1 MGDRSAS
8 GTAGGVVPGYPGGA
22 PAAPPSASPAGP
34 PARPGRNGTP
44 TSAQAQP
51 AQAAPNGSAQE
62 TQAPDPAGPVDRR
75 EWVRQA
81 VAKFERP
88 LTQYAAHVLGGDVE
102 RARDLAQEVFLRL
115 CDQDRAK
122 VDGHLAEWL
131 YTVCRNLAIDVKRKE
146 RRMRLLTEAQ
156 AQALADSCEAADP
169 APPDAAERD
178 DSFSTVLRAMADLP
192 DNQQEVIRLK
202 FHHGMSYKQISQIT
216 NLTVTNVGFLIHTGL
231 KALRRQLADGPSACG
246 T

>member
-8 GTAGGVVPGYPGGA
+8 GTAGGVVPGYPGDT
-22 PAAPPSASPAGP
+22 PAAPLPTDSFVGSPAH
-34 PARPGRNGTP
+34 PGRNGTHA
-44 TSAQAQP
+44 SAP

-62 TQAPDPAGPVDRR
+62 PSAPQPTGPVDRR

-122 VDGHLAEWL
+122 VDDHLAEWL

-169 APPDAAERD
+169 APAEAAERD

-231 KALRRQLADGPSACG
+231 KALRRQLADGPTACG
-246 T
+246 A